1 MPYSQQL
8 KDASLQRPLTT
19 DYRIYS
25 SEEVKR
31 HDKPDDLWMV
41 IYNKVYNLTNFSKIH
56 PGDVEVLFDCG
67 GTDGTEAFE
76 DVGHSD
82 YAYQMLRPY
91 LIGELP
97 QVEQKKYEK
106 IPEFAIPEID
116 SNPSKEERNLGC
128 IAKPRTKRKTRRKR
142 KLKQQ
147 QFSVRIIF
155 LGLLAI
161 ISFTLFLYIQRF
173 RWVSI

>member
-1 MPYSQQL
+1 MPYSQQVKNTSVPQL
-8 KDASLQRPLTT
+8 LTT
-19 DYRIYS
+19 DYRIYTID
-25 SEEVKR
+25 EVKR
-31 HDKPDDLWMV
+31 HDKPDDLWMI

-82 YAYQMLRPY
+82 FAYQMLRPY

-97 QVEQKKYEK
+97 IEEHKKYEN
-106 IPEFAIPEID
+106 IPEFAIPEI
-116 SNPSKEERNLGC
+116 NTPSKEEQNRGWLH
-128 IAKPRTKRKTRRKR
+128 KTRQKKSRRIK
-142 KLKQQ
+142 KQFRR
-147 QFSVRIIF
+147 QFSMRIVLF
-155 LGLLAI
+155 GLLAI

-173 RWVSI
+173 KWVSI

>member
-8 KDASLQRPLTT
+8 KDASQQRPLTT
-19 DYRIYS
+19 DYRIYTCD
-25 SEEVKR
+25 EVKR
-31 HDKPDDLWMV
+31 HDKPDDLWMI

-97 QVEQKKYEK
+97 LQEHKSMKMYQNFPFLKSIIQVKKNK
-106 IPEFAIPEID
+106 
-116 SNPSKEERNLGC
+116 NLGC
-128 IAKPRTKRKTRRKR
+128 PPKQRKRKTRRR
-142 KLKQQ
+142 KKQSQ
-147 QFSVRIIF
+147 QLSVRIVLF
-155 LGLLAI
+155 GLLAI

-173 RWVSI
+173 KWVSI

>member
-8 KDASLQRPLTT
+8 KDASQQRPLTT
-19 DYRIYS
+19 DYRIYTCD
-25 SEEVKR
+25 EVKR
-31 HDKPDDLWMV
+31 HDKPDDLWMI

-97 QVEQKKYEK
+97 LQEHKKYANV
-106 IPEFAIPEID
+106 PEFSIPQID
-116 SNPSKEERNLGC
+116 NPSKEEQNLGC
-128 IAKPRTKRKTRRKR
+128 PPKQRKRKTRRR
-142 KLKQQ
+142 KKQSQ
-147 QFSVRIIF
+147 QLSVRIVLF
-155 LGLLAI
+155 GLLAI

-173 RWVSI
+173 KWVSI

>member
-8 KDASLQRPLTT
+8 KDASQQRPLTT
-19 DYRIYS
+19 DYRIYTCD
-25 SEEVKR
+25 EVKR
-31 HDKPDDLWMV
+31 HDKPDDLWMI

-97 QVEQKKYEK
+97 LQEHKKYENV
-106 IPEFAIPEID
+106 PEFSIPQID
-116 SNPSKEERNLGC
+116 NPSKEEQNLGC
-128 IAKPRTKRKTRRKR
+128 PPKQRKRKTRK
-142 KLKQQ
+142 KET
-147 QFSVRIIF
+147 
-155 LGLLAI
+155 
-161 ISFTLFLYIQRF
+161 ISTIKCKNCFIWSIGHHFIYIVF
-173 RWVSI
+173 IYSKI